1 MTPLSGP
8 TPMPEGTPADNPYG
22 FYCYEFD
29 KRKHL
34 ERLLAE
40 AVGALEEAIED
51 VEDWSGYA
59 TEYFQKKH
67 NLEGC
72 LKGHREALS
81 RIKAAK
87 EQI

>member
-40 AVGALEEAIED
+40 AVRIVQGFVDAADGKVPLPPYQNALDEA
-51 VEDWSGYA
+51 
-59 TEYFQKKH
+59 
-67 NLEGC
+67 
-72 LKGHREALS
+72 RETLA